1 MLCILCQIK
10 FPFLSY
16 PILSYPILSSAAER
30 VEALALLGI
39 PQRAVGRG
47 FDPRQRPA
55 QSMGSFHHQ
64 GRNPTVSHQ
73 KSVDSTMPTVERLS
87 IRPGFSQYSFLA
99 NPCKI
104 NPVLL
109 LLLLL
114 SLPADDDAMP
124 AVGGQGVACDDLRAT
139 PPAEADDHLQ
149 TTSAHAD
156 PEVVVALRV
165 DLRHAVGSRRGHG
178 EVSFFL

>member
-1 MLCILCQIK
+1 M
-10 FPFLSY
+10 
-16 PILSYPILSSAAER
+16 
-30 VEALALLGI
+30 
-39 PQRAVGRG
+39 
-47 FDPRQRPA
+47 
-55 QSMGSFHHQ
+55 
-64 GRNPTVSHQ
+64 
-73 KSVDSTMPTVERLS
+73 ERLS
-87 IRPGFSQYSFLA
+87 ISSGFSQYRLSA

-104 NPVLL
+104 NPVLLL

-124 AVGGQGVACDDLRAT
+124 AVGGQGVARDDLRST

-165 DLRHAVGSRRGHG
+165 DLRHAAGSRRGHG
-178 EVSFFL
+178 GPVFFDNYFL